1 MKSTVSLWNMA
12 PHPRYPA
19 LESDLDVDTVVVGSG
34 ITGLTAAVLLAE
46 AGREVIVLEARTLG
60 SGVSSCTTAHLTE
73 AVDARY
79 HHIETAFGAEGA
91 RKVAESSRKAIDLIA
106 RLVARYDIDCDF
118 ARVPGYLYAEHAD
131 ERGIE
136 TIAREYAASTR
147 AGLVVTEV
155 SNVPLPFD
163 ERIAR
168 SVRYENQACFD
179 AGAYLEGLARAATSE
194 GARIFEHSR
203 VVAVED
209 GATPIVHLESGLE
222 VRARHVFFA
231 TDAAPHRFFLQTKVH
246 PYRSYV
252 LAYETPHER
261 APGLFWDT
269 YEPYHYLR
277 TADVSG
283 SSYLLVGGADHRTG
297 TESETEKHYD
307 ELSKYVFE
315 RYGIRGAALRWS
327 SQVYE
332 SVDGLPFI
340 GKRPTGKH
348 VYYATGF
355 GGNGLTFGTLA
366 AKITTDAI
374 MEVENPW
381 ASLYSASRIKPI
393 VAAPTFVKE
402 NLESSI
408 HLIEDWVLG
417 SVEAE
422 AVSAVAP
429 GDGKIVRV
437 GAKRLAVYRDPRG
450 NLHAVSPVCTHLGCH
465 VHFNQ
470 AERSWD
476 CACHGSRFDVDG
488 TVLHGPATRDLA
500 PRIIDESP
508 AMQPLRPY
516 AKATPSDVPTT

>member
-1 MKSTVSLWNMA
+1 MKSTVSLWNLA
-12 PHPRYPA
+12 QHSRYPA
-19 LESDLDVDTVVVGSG
+19 LESDIEVDTVVVGSG

-60 SGVSSCTTAHLTE
+60 SGVSSHTTAHLTE
-73 AVDARY
+73 AIDARY
-79 HHIETAFGAEGA
+79 QHIETSFGAEA
-91 RKVAESSRKAIDLIA
+91 SRKVAESNRAAIDLMA
-106 RLVARYDIDCDF
+106 RLIARYDIDCDF
-118 ARVPGYLYAEHAD
+118 ERVPGYLYAEHID
-131 ERGIE
+131 EGGVE
-136 TIAREYAASTR
+136 TLGREFAASVR
-147 AGLVVTEV
+147 AGLTVSEV
-155 SNVPLPFD
+155 SNVPLPFGD
-163 ERIAR
+163 RIAR
-168 SVRYENQACFD
+168 SVRYENQACLD
-179 AGAYLEGLARAATSE
+179 AGAYIEGLARAAIAE

-209 GATPIVHLESGLE
+209 GSMPIVHLESGIE
-222 VRARHVFFA
+222 VRTRHVFFA

-252 LAYETPHER
+252 LAYEIEER
-261 APGLFWDT
+261 VPGLFWDT
-269 YEPYHYLR
+269 HEPYHYLR

-307 ELSKYVFE
+307 ELAKYVFE

-355 GGNGLTFGTLA
+355 GGNGMTFGTLA
-366 AKITTDAI
+366 AKMTTDAI
-374 MEVENPW
+374 LGIENPW
-381 ASLYSASRIKPI
+381 TGLYSASRIKPI
-393 VAAPTFVKE
+393 ASAPTFVKE
-402 NLESSI
+402 NLEAPI

-417 SVEAE
+417 STEAASVD
-422 AVSAVAP
+422 AVTP

-437 GAKRLAVYRDPRG
+437 HGKRLAVYRDPRG
-450 NLHAVSPVCTHLGCH
+450 HLHAVSPVCTHLGCH

-488 TVLHGPATRDLA
+488 AVLHGPATRDLA

-508 AMQPLRPY
+508 AMQRLE
-516 AKATPSDVPTT
+516 ASTKEAPTT